1 MSADVMQLL
10 ARQVDTVLNQPK
22 GVKVNG
28 FVILVFPFEGKPGS
42 QVNYVS
48 NTDRKTMIVAM
59 KEIIA
64 RFESRVQ
71 ETGTV
76 Q

>member
-42 QVNYVS
+42 RVNYVS
-48 NTDRKTMIVAM
+48 NTLV
-59 KEIIA
+59 
-64 RFESRVQ
+64 
-71 ETGTV
+71 
-76 Q
+76 